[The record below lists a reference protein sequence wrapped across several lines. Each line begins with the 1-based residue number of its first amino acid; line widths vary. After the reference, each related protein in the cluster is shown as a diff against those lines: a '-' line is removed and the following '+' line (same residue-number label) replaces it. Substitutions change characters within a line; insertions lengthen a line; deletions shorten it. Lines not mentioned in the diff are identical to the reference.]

1 MGAALAGVPLS
12 SAPIAPGGIYATS
25 GDVTPAAGGPGL
37 SWLATVGGNATPALG
52 DLFVTNGPM
61 FEQVTAAGGS
71 ADFSNPTLASLG
83 IPGGAAGLAVSGD
96 STADGSQST
105 FITYLFLVN
114 GQKEAAPAGTTFV
127 LWDSDAGGTASF
139 TFAAQGQASQ
149 PVGTADWTFTP
160 LAPAPDAASVTAGGG
175 IVDVTDSFAGNGN
188 PDAVVLVTPNV
199 PVSAVTVTASTDTAD
214 TWGLALT
221 NAVAQNG
228 VPACFL
234 AGTELLTPTG
244 PVPVERLA
252 PGDLVCTRFAGAVPV
267 VWCGRR
273 RVAPARHAD
282 PDTVWPIR
290 IRRDA
295 VAPGVPVRDLLL
307 SPDHAVFLGG
317 VLIPVKYLLNGHT
330 IVQDRTRALV
340 DYRHVELTRHD
351 VLLAEALP
359 AESYLDTG
367 NRAAFEGEGA
377 ALALHPAFGR
387 LRWERD
393 ACAPLRGAG
402 PPVDDV
408 RLLLLARA
416 RDLHLRAAR
425 RAASAGEGR

>member
-1 MGAALAGVPLS
+1 MAGVPLS
-12 SAPIAPGGIYATS
+12 SAPVAPGGIYATS
-25 GDVTPAAGGPGL
+25 GEATPGTTGSAL
-37 SWLATVGGNATPALG
+37 TWLATVGGNATPAVG
-52 DLFVTNGPM
+52 DLLVTNGPM

-71 ADFSNPTLASLG
+71 ADFTNPTLASLG
-83 IPGGAAGLAVSGD
+83 IPGGAAGLAVSGN
-96 STADGSQST
+96 SSAGGAEST
-105 FITYLFLVN
+105 FITYLFLEN
-114 GQKEAAPAGTTFV
+114 GQKVAAPAGTTFV
-127 LWDSDAGGTASF
+127 LWDSDAGGGASF
-139 TFAAQGQASQ
+139 TFTAQGQASQ
-149 PVGTADWTFTP
+149 PVGTAGWTFTP
-160 LAPAPDAASVTAGGG
+160 LAPTPDAASVTAAGG
-175 IVDVTDSFAGNGN
+175 IVDVTQTFAGNSN
-188 PDAVVLVTPNV
+188 PDAVVVVTPDV
-199 PVSAVTVTASTDTAD
+199 PVTAITVRASTDASD
-214 TWGLALT
+214 TWGLALA

-234 AGTELLTPTG
+234 AGTDILTPAG
-244 PVPVERLA
+244 PLPVERLA
-252 PGDLVCTRFAGAVPV
+252 PGDLVCARFGGVVPV

-273 RVAPARHAD
+273 RLAPARHAD
-282 PDTVWPIR
+282 PDAVRPIR

-330 IVQDRTRALV
+330 IVPDRTMAEV
-340 DYRHVELTRHD
+340 DYRHIELARHD

-377 ALALHPAFGR
+377 ALMLHPAFGR
-387 LRWERD
+387 RRWQRD
-393 ACAPLRGAG
+393 ACAPLRGGG

-416 RDLHLRAAR
+416 RELHLLAAR
-425 RAASAGEGR
+425 ARAASGEE